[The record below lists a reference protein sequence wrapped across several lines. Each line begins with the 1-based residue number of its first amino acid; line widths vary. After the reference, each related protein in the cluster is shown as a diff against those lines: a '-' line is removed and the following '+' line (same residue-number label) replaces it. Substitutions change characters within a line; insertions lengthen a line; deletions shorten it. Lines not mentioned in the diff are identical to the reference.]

1 MITGSISRLSLANH
15 SDSGVLPGG
24 AFIAQPR
31 WMPAKRILGG
41 GRTHGVSF
49 WPYLNFSSWWW
60 LVSSVF
66 LTRTSCSKIIDTNGY
81 YGAYPGGVVSVSVL
95 LLTQPLHSDK
105 WPLFQLASHSCAW
118 HTSWKNMN
126 LDGARP
132 MFNPG
137 TAITSWWSW
146 TNELCE
152 FVASFI
158 IGILLYW
165 HHRNS
170 RIIWVDIGEVSSVV
184 TRTWLIVYKFS
195 SLFSTLWLP
204 AHFPILSNKV
214 PLLPFEIRRKLNCI
228 SSCYPSPS
236 LLCSPLNRS
245 INPRDELLRQVVR
258 L

>member
-1 MITGSISRLSLANH
+1 MVPAQGGWFRSVCCFWHNRCILTNDLS
-15 SDSGVLPGG
+15 
-24 AFIAQPR
+24 
-31 WMPAKRILGG
+31 
-41 GRTHGVSF
+41 
-49 WPYLNFSSWWW
+49 SSWPHTAV
-60 LVSSVF
+60 LGT
-66 LTRTSCSKIIDTNGY
+66 LHERTWS
-81 YGAYPGGVVSVSVL
+81 
-95 LLTQPLHSDK
+95 
-105 WPLFQLASHSCAW
+105 
-118 HTSWKNMN
+118 

-158 IGILLYW
+158 IGIIIYW

-184 TRTWLIVYKFS
+184 TRTWLTVYKFS

-245 INPRDELLRQVVR
+245 INPSDELLRQVVR